1 LECLVFGNLVDQ
13 FVVAD
18 DLQKTGFSTSL
29 ANQVP
34 LVVVDSAVVV
44 DVVLIVINVSVKFW
58 DVFDDPFVEAFLSAS
73 WADNVSISISN
84 SSILVEEEGE

>member
-1 LECLVFGNLVDQ
+1 LECLAFGDLVDQ

-34 LVVVDSAVVV
+34 VVVVDSAVVV
-44 DVVLIVINVSVKFW
+44 DVVLFVISVSVKFW
-58 DVFDDPFVEAFLSAS
+58 DVFDDPFVEAFLSAIC
-73 WADNVSISISN
+73 ADNFSSSISN
-84 SSILVEEEGE
+84 SSIFVEEESE